1 MACLCNLHWLIVVL
15 LLLYAVWLGARSL
28 NVDAIWLDEY
38 YSIFESG
45 GAQYGPLSPLDIA
58 LRVAGYAVWPP
69 GYNYFLAGW
78 GVLVGWTPLAAR
90 VLSWLLGLLAIA
102 VIYRLARE
110 LMPQKRQ
117 FALFATV
124 FISGS
129 AFYLYYFH
137 ELRGYS
143 FHVLFGLIATML
155 YWRLIRRADRWPAQI
170 GFAAALV
177 LLLYSHP
184 VGQLWFAMLAG
195 FHIAFEWRNSQWK
208 RVLFL
213 FLVAVLFYAPWLAFM
228 LIKTAQAVSIPGAI
242 DTPLILG
249 AAAAAFSNWLTIP
262 TAILGILSLRLI
274 RQRSIQFLWWWL
286 IGLVALTL
294 LVNRIIPFLFH
305 IRHLI
310 AVLPAL
316 MLLAAAGLIQLQR
329 FRWLQAA
336 ICAVWL
342 IMGVYLSFHP
352 TFASDLPG
360 ALRMISRPGFEAAL
374 QALAQNADPDDAVIF
389 RLADQD
395 VEYLYAPPL
404 DYYLEGS
411 PLHFSLLSMVNA
423 RDDVL
428 IDDRSFTEIPFEQRL
443 QAFVGESPRL
453 WVAEIPGLVAD
464 SQMET
469 LRALIADSYQPCAMV
484 VDMPDMR
491 VELYAQDGQC
501 MSWLSNNAR
510 F

>member
-1 MACLCNLHWLIVVL
+1 MARPRNFHWLIIIP
-15 LLLYAVWLGARSL
+15 LLLYAAWLGARSL
-28 NVDAIWLDEY
+28 NADAIWLDEY

-45 GAQYGPLSPLDIA
+45 GAQYGPLSPIDIA

-78 GVLVGWTPLAAR
+78 GALAGWTPLAAR

-102 VIYRLARE
+102 VMYRLARE
-110 LMPQKRQ
+110 LLPQRRQ

-143 FHVLFGLIATML
+143 FHVLFGLIATTL
-155 YWRLIRRADRWPAQI
+155 YWRLIRRTESWLAQI
-170 GFAAALV
+170 GFVAALV

-184 VGQLWFAMLAG
+184 VGQVWFAMLAG
-195 FHIAFEWRNSQWK
+195 FHIAFEWRNAQWK

-228 LIKTAQAVSIPGAI
+228 LIKAAQDVSIPGAI

-249 AAAAAFSNWLTIP
+249 AAAVAFSNWLTIP
-262 TAILGILSLRLI
+262 VAILSILSLRLI
-274 RQRSIQFLWWWL
+274 RQRPIQFLWWWL

-294 LVNRIIPFLFH
+294 LINRLIPFLFH

-310 AVLPAL
+310 AILPAL
-316 MLLAAAGLIQLQR
+316 MLLMAAGLIQLQR
-329 FRWLQAA
+329 WRWMQAA
-336 ICAVWL
+336 ICAAWL
-342 IMGVYLSFHP
+342 MMGVYLSFHS

-374 QALAQNADPDDAVIF
+374 GIIEQHARPEDAIIF

-404 DYYLEGS
+404 DYYLYSS

-428 IDDRSFTEIPFEQRL
+428 IDDRSFSEIPFEQRL
-443 QAFVGESPRL
+443 QAFIDESPRL
-453 WVAEIPGLVAD
+453 WIAEIPGLAAD

-469 LRALIADSYQPCAMV
+469 LRALITDSYQPCAIA
-484 VDMPDMR
+484 VDLPDMQ
-491 VELYAQDGQC
+491 VALYAQGDQC
-501 MSWLSNNAR
+501 IR
-510 F
+510 